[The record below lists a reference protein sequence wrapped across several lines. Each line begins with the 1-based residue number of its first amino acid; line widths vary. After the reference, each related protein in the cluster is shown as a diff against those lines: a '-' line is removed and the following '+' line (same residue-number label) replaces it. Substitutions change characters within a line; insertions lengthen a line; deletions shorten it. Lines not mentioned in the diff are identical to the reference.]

1 MTRTFFIV
9 TNEDAEPEL
18 FGDSREAFE
27 YMKVILMQYGERY
40 GFSDVQICEAID
52 DMSEMYSE
60 GDCDFFAG
68 GLGECQV
75 CCYPREVRL

>member
-9 TNEDAEPEL
+9 TNDDAEPEL

-27 YMKVILMQYGERY
+27 YMKVTLRQYGERY
-40 GFSDVQICEAID
+40 HFSDVQICEAID

-60 GDCDFFAG
+60 GDPDFFAG
-68 GLGECQV
+68 DLGKCQL
-75 CCYPREVRL
+75 CCYPREIRL